1 MFPTRR
7 IVSGLLKGDSTM
19 DQKKKQQ
26 EQVNSL
32 VAALG
37 GFSEM
42 THVYYEAMI
51 GAGATNREATAAM
64 NAFVAAFWHEQMEDA
79 RRKNGGQSNGQE

>member
-1 MFPTRR
+1 MN
-7 IVSGLLKGDSTM
+7 
-19 DQKKKQQ
+19 KQP
-26 EQVNSL
+26 ENKQVNDL

-37 GFSEM
+37 GFAEM

-51 GAGATNREATAAM
+51 GAGATNKEATAAM

-79 RRKNGGQSNGQE
+79 RRKNGGQQENG

>member
-1 MFPTRR
+1 MN
-7 IVSGLLKGDSTM
+7 
-19 DQKKKQQ
+19 KQP
-26 EQVNSL
+26 ENKQVNDL

-37 GFSEM
+37 GFAEM

-51 GAGATNREATAAM
+51 GTGATNREATAAM

-79 RRKNGGQSNGQE
+79 RRKNGGQQGNE

>member
-1 MFPTRR
+1 
-7 IVSGLLKGDSTM
+7 M
-19 DQKKKQQ
+19 DKEKKKQQ
-26 EQVNSL
+26 KEQVNSL

-37 GFSEM
+37 GFAEM

-79 RRKNGGQSNGQE
+79 RRKNGGQQGNE

>member
-1 MFPTRR
+1 
-7 IVSGLLKGDSTM
+7 M

-26 EQVNSL
+26 EQVNEL

-37 GFSEM
+37 GFVEM

-79 RRKNGGQSNGQE
+79 RRKKGGQDNGQE

>member
-1 MFPTRR
+1 
-7 IVSGLLKGDSTM
+7 M
-19 DQKKKQQ
+19 DKEKKKQQ
-26 EQVNSL
+26 EEQVNSL

-37 GFSEM
+37 GFAEM

-79 RRKNGGQSNGQE
+79 RRKNGGQQGNE

>member
-1 MFPTRR
+1 
-7 IVSGLLKGDSTM
+7 M
-19 DQKKKQQ
+19 DKNKKQQ
-26 EQVNSL
+26 ENKQVNEL

-37 GFSEM
+37 GFAEM

-51 GAGATNREATAAM
+51 GAGATNREATSAM

-79 RRKNGGQSNGQE
+79 RRKKGGQDNGQE

>member
-1 MFPTRR
+1 
-7 IVSGLLKGDSTM
+7 M
-19 DQKKKQQ
+19 DKEKKKQQ
-26 EQVNSL
+26 EEQVNSL

-37 GFSEM
+37 GFAEM

-64 NAFVAAFWHEQMEDA
+64 NAFVAAFWHEQIEDA
-79 RRKNGGQSNGQE
+79 RRKNGGQQGNE

>member
-1 MFPTRR
+1 
-7 IVSGLLKGDSTM
+7 M
-19 DQKKKQQ
+19 DPKKKQQ
-26 EQVNSL
+26 EQVNGL
-32 VAALG
+32 IAALG
-37 GFSEM
+37 GFAEM

-79 RRKNGGQSNGQE
+79 RRQKNGGQQGNE

>member
-1 MFPTRR
+1 
-7 IVSGLLKGDSTM
+7 M

-26 EQVNSL
+26 QEKQVNDL

-37 GFSEM
+37 GFAEM

-51 GAGATNREATAAM
+51 GAGATNREATSAM

-79 RRKNGGQSNGQE
+79 RRKQGGQNSGQE

>member
-1 MFPTRR
+1 
-7 IVSGLLKGDSTM
+7 M
-19 DQKKKQQ
+19 DKKQQ
-26 EQVNSL
+26 GNKQVNEL

-37 GFSEM
+37 GFAEM

-51 GAGATNREATAAM
+51 GAGATNREATSAM

-79 RRKNGGQSNGQE
+79 RRKKGGQDNGQE

>member
-1 MFPTRR
+1 M
-7 IVSGLLKGDSTM
+7 S
-19 DQKKKQQ
+19 KQPKNN
-26 EQVNSL
+26 QVNDL

-37 GFSEM
+37 GFAEM

-51 GAGATNREATAAM
+51 GTGATNREATAAM

-79 RRKNGGQSNGQE
+79 RRQKKEQQENGQEA

>member
-1 MFPTRR
+1 MN
-7 IVSGLLKGDSTM
+7 
-19 DQKKKQQ
+19 KQP
-26 EQVNSL
+26 ENKQVNDL

-37 GFSEM
+37 GFAEM

-79 RRKNGGQSNGQE
+79 RRKQGGQGNGQE